1 LKNEIELGGRRL
13 IVKESVSK
21 SEAGVLK
28 EKQKTEEVRKKQEQD
43 KRNLDM
49 AKEGLLNET
58 NWIHAKPGLTKA
70 ALELRQRLY
79 TSKDKALK
87 ASTNLYV
94 SKTRLQI
101 RNLPRK
107 EFFEAELKE
116 LMRVVAEEW
125 SHTLSK
131 EEKAALY
138 KNKKLIAHTKI
149 MRDEQKTDAAGEA
162 LPSG

>member
-1 LKNEIELGGRRL
+1 
-13 IVKESVSK
+13 
-21 SEAGVLK
+21 
-28 EKQKTEEVRKKQEQD
+28 
-43 KRNLDM
+43 
-49 AKEGLLNET
+49 
-58 NWIHAKPGLTKA
+58 
-70 ALELRQRLY
+70 
-79 TSKDKALK
+79 
-87 ASTNLYV
+87 
-94 SKTRLQI
+94 
-101 RNLPRK
+101 LPRK